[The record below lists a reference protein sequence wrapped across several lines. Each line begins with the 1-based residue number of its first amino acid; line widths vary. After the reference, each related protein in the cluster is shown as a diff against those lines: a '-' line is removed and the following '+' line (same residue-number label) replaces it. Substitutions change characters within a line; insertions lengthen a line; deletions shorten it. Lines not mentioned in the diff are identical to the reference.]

1 MNAIADLQPRPWH
14 AIYQFCGINPVLPP
28 LEEKSLADYVEEHA
42 QQRGSQSSMEFLG
55 VTISYAQLDV
65 LANRL
70 ANRLA
75 KLGVK
80 QGDVIGIHL
89 PNTPQY
95 LISLVAA
102 SKLGAIV
109 SGVSPLLKP
118 AEVMHQINDAQIKVM
133 ITLDQFYAAA
143 IAPTSGKVPTLK
155 AAVVAGPIDALP
167 GIKRFLAYALK
178 KVPKVKL
185 EPMQGVQLLH
195 FWQEM
200 MGSPATR
207 VHAKIAFDD
216 TIYIQYTG
224 GTTGKP
230 KGAELTLRSCFSNA
244 RQGEAFS
251 PYSLG
256 EDTVASAFPYFH
268 AAGLA
273 VSLLGLQMAARL
285 LVVPDPRNVTML
297 CKEMQKFPPTIL
309 CNVPTLYQMLT
320 ENPEFKKVDFSKLKN
335 AMSGAAPFPAELI
348 HHLEAIIGQGKLL
361 EVYGMTEASPLLTC
375 NPAQKPKIGSVGIP
389 IVGTDIRIMDVET
402 GTREMPLGEAGEI
415 IASGPQIMKGYRH
428 LPEASAKSLREYQG
442 KIWMY
447 TGDVAKMD
455 EDGYITICDRS
466 KDMLI
471 VGGFKVFS
479 VEVEGKLAELDFVG
493 LTALIGQPDEKRPG
507 NDIVHLYVQL
517 SPEGKSLSEAEAR
530 EKILSFCRNTM
541 AAYKVPKF
549 VHFVDAIPLTPVG
562 KIDKKALRVQS
573 GPV

>member
-14 AIYQFCGINPVLPP
+14 AVYQACGINPVLPP
-28 LEEKSLADYVEEHA
+28 PEDKSVADYVETHA
-42 QQRGSQSSMEFLG
+42 KALGGQAAIEYLG
-55 VTISYAQLDV
+55 VTITYAQLDK

-75 KLGVK
+75 KLGVQ
-80 QGDVIGIHL
+80 QGDVVGIHL

-118 AEVMHQINDAQIKVM
+118 VEVIHQINDAQIKVI

-143 IAPTSGKVPTLK
+143 IAPCAGKVPTLK
-155 AAVVAGPIDALP
+155 AALVTGPIDALP
-167 GIKRFLAYALK
+167 GLKRWLAYTLK
-178 KVPKVKL
+178 KVPKVTL
-185 EPMQGVQLLH
+185 EPMPGVQLLH
-195 FWQEM
+195 FWKEM
-200 MGSPATR
+200 QASPATR
-207 VHAKIAFDD
+207 VHSTVGPHD

-244 RQGEAFS
+244 LQGAAFM
-251 PYSLG
+251 PFNPG

-268 AAGLA
+268 VAGLA
-273 VSLLGLQMAARL
+273 VGMQGLLMGSRL
-285 LVVPDPRNVTML
+285 IVVPDPRNVTLL
-297 CKEMQKFPPTIL
+297 CKVMQKFPPTIL
-309 CNVPTLYQMLT
+309 CNVPSLYQMLT

-348 HHLEAIIGQGKLL
+348 HRLEAIIGQGKLL

-375 NPAQKPKIGSVGIP
+375 NPAQKPRIGSVGVPVI
-389 IVGTDIRIMDVET
+389 GCDIKIMDVET
-402 GTREMPLGEAGEI
+402 GTREMPLGEPGEI

-428 LPEASAKSLREYQG
+428 LPEASAKSLREYEG

-447 TGDVAKMD
+447 TGDVATMD
-455 EDGYITICDRS
+455 EEGYITICDRS

-479 VEVEGKLAELDFVG
+479 VEVESKLAELDFVG
-493 LTALIGQPDEKRPG
+493 LSALIGQPDDKRPG
-507 NDIVHLYVQL
+507 NDIVHLYIQL
-517 SPEGKSLSEAEAR
+517 KPEAKAMGEALAR
-530 EKILSFCRNTM
+530 EKVLAFCRETM

-549 VHFVDAIPLTPVG
+549 VHFVDAIPLTAVG

-573 GPV
+573 GPM

>member
-14 AIYQFCGINPVLPP
+14 AIYKACGINPVLPP
-28 LEEKSLADYVEEHA
+28 LEEKSLADYVEGHA
-42 QQRGSQSSMEFLG
+42 KERGSKPAIEFLG
-55 VTISYAQLDV
+55 VSINYAQLDT
-65 LANRL
+65 LANRA
-70 ANRLA
+70 ANMLA
-75 KLGVK
+75 KLGVG

-95 LISLVAA
+95 LISIIAA

-118 AEVMHQINDAQIKVM
+118 AEVMHQINDAQIKVL
-133 ITLDQFYAAA
+133 ITLDQFYQAAVVPVA
-143 IAPTSGKVPTLK
+143 GKVPTLK
-155 AAVVAGPIDALP
+155 AAVVAAPIDALP
-167 GIKRFLAYALK
+167 GFKRWLAYTLK
-178 KVPKVKL
+178 KVPKVAL
-185 EPMQGVQLLH
+185 EPMAGVTLVP
-195 FWQEM
+195 FWKTM
-200 MGSPATR
+200 LASPATR
-207 VHAKIAFDD
+207 RHTRLHFDD

-244 RQGEAFS
+244 RQGEAFT
-251 PYSLG
+251 PYTPG
-256 EDTVASAFPYFH
+256 EDTVASVFPYFH
-268 AAGLA
+268 VAGLA
-273 VSLLGLQMAARL
+273 VGLLSLQMAARI

-297 CKEMQKFPPTIL
+297 SKVMQKFPPTIL

-361 EVYGMTEASPLLTC
+361 EVYGMTETSPLLTC
-375 NPAQKPKIGSVGIP
+375 NPAQKPKIGSVGVP
-389 IVGTDIRIMDVET
+389 IVGTDIKIVDVET

-428 LPEASAKSLREYQG
+428 LPEASAKSLREFEG

-455 EDGYITICDRS
+455 EEGYITICDRS

-479 VEVEGKLAELDFVG
+479 VEVEGKLAELDEVE
-493 LTALIGQPDEKRPG
+493 LCALIGQPDEKRPG

-517 SPEGKSLSEAEAR
+517 KPEARAAGEAALR
-530 EKILSFCRNTM
+530 EKILGFCREQM
-541 AAYKVPKF
+541 APYKVPKF
-549 VHFVDAIPLTPVG
+549 VHFIDAIPLTPVG

>member
-1 MNAIADLQPRPWH
+1 MNAQADMNAPRWH
-14 AIYQFCGINPVLPP
+14 AVYHACGIDPTLPE
-28 LEEKSLADYVEEHA
+28 LEEKSLADYVEAHA
-42 QQRGSQSSMEFLG
+42 RTYASRHAIEYLGITLTYTELDRRANQLANCLAGLG
-55 VTISYAQLDV
+55 VS
-65 LANRL
+65 
-70 ANRLA
+70 
-75 KLGVK
+75 

-109 SGVSPLLKP
+109 TGVSPLLKA
-118 AEVMHQINDAQIKVM
+118 AEVMHQVNDAEVKVL
-133 ITLDQFYAAA
+133 ITLDQFYVQAVAP
-143 IAPTSGKVPTLK
+143 IAGRVPTLK
-155 AAVVAGPIDALP
+155 ATLIATPIEALP
-167 GIKRFLAYALK
+167 RWKQWLAYTLK
-178 KVPKVKL
+178 KVPRPDL
-185 EPMQGVQLLH
+185 PFMSGVQRLP
-195 FWQEM
+195 FWSSM
-200 MGSPATR
+200 AASPTTR
-207 VHAKIAFDD
+207 VHATVHYDD
-216 TIYIQYTG
+216 TIFIQYTG

-244 RQGEAFS
+244 IQSEAFS
-251 PYSLG
+251 PYALA

-273 VSLLGLQMAARL
+273 VALLGLRKASQM
-285 LVVPDPRNVTML
+285 LVVPDPRNVAML
-297 CKEMQKFPPTIL
+297 CKMMQRFPPTIL

-320 ENPEFKKVDFSKLKN
+320 ETEEFRKVDFSRLKN
-335 AMSGAAPFPAELI
+335 AMSGAAPFPPELI

-375 NPAQKPKIGSVGIP
+375 NPAQKPRIGTVGVP

-402 GTREMPLGEAGEI
+402 GTREMPVGEPGEI

-428 LPEASAKSLREYQG
+428 LPDASAKSLREYQG

-447 TGDVAKMD
+447 TGDVGRMD

-479 VEVEGKLAELDFVG
+479 VEVESKLAELDYIE

-517 SPEGKSLSEAEAR
+517 KPEAR
-530 EKILSFCRNTM
+530 AQGEAAARERILAFCKETM
-541 AAYKVPKF
+541 APYKVPKF
-549 VHFVDAIPLTPVG
+549 IHFVDSIPLTPVG
-562 KIDKKALRVQS
+562 KIDKKALRAQS
-573 GPV
+573 GPA